1 MRISRIV
8 VSTIIAV
15 NATSLSLLDE
25 ARLTSLHTRSPTNN
39 PPTLGLKISED
50 NDNTNKSLHVK
61 PQVSCMC
68 DCTCIRKWEFGLEA
82 LLAVISDVIGA
93 GVAIGQF
100 ALFFHHVV

>member
-8 VSTIIAV
+8 VSAILAV
-15 NATSLSLLDE
+15 NATSLSLLDK
-25 ARLTSLHTRSPTNN
+25 ASLTSLHTPSPTNN
-39 PPTLGLKISED
+39 PATLVSKISED
-50 NDNTNKSLHVK
+50 KDNKSLHVQ

-68 DCTCIRKWEFGLEA
+68 DCTCIHKWEFGLEA

-100 ALFFHHVV
+100 ALFVYHVV